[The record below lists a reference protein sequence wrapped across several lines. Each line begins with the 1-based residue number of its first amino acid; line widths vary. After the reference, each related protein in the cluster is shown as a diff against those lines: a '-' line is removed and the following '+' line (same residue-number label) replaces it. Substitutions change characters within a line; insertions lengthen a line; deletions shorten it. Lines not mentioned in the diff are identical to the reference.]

1 MNIKTAKWVVAA
13 LVIVWL
19 PITSSA
25 LPIFFTDQVFR
36 SIEQL
41 DEALAA
47 GEISEED
54 YELVREALL
63 GENWLIDGKQLPL
76 ETTDYAEGFAPK
88 NFVAGS
94 TKSVW
99 SYRSTH
105 AINKLHSRIDRLSF
119 RDARWSLAVDMER
132 TRAGD
137 WRIRKRSFG
146 YHWGQVAGAGLGDVD
161 PWSWGILTVGNR
173 SAPAALRQKGDFG
186 SSWLFPSLARQ
197 NGIGGWLQI
206 GRIGRNLRLQGYSS
220 HVEGSRHSRTSHA
233 LAIEMRLR
241 EDQYGL
247 TVLHQSIGE
256 LGRTPRR
263 AVFLAPQFKKR
274 FEIFTLYGE
283 SSLMTNGGAA
293 HQYRLERRS
302 PWGSISVL
310 AFAYGRNYRNVES
323 GGYAYGDYST
333 TEISEID
340 FEYSDKRTGRRGLA
354 VETEHSLNREV
365 TWRSELIRWRNSLE
379 GREGVA
385 VRVVWMRSGRA
396 RTSLVRMLRLQGLWE
411 DLDMAASAADSR
423 QWLTATTELRL
434 SERLRSESLVR
445 IGRRTLSERE
455 RAEWRARNEIEDK
468 VAGKFRLAAA
478 VDWRDS
484 DWGRGGDEKLLL
496 AISERYVDSAFS
508 GISLVVQTR
517 YYPERGKLDDWE
529 VRLDT
534 KLEF

>member
-1 MNIKTAKWVVAA
+1 MTHNIAKWVVAA
-13 LVIVWL
+13 LAIVWL

-25 LPIFFTDQVFR
+25 LPIFFTDQIFK

-63 GENWLIDGKQLPL
+63 GENWLIDGNQLPP
-76 ETTDYAEGFAPK
+76 ETADHAEGFAPK

-105 AINKLHSRIDRLSF
+105 TISELHSRIDRMSF
-119 RDARWSLAVDMER
+119 RDSSWYLDVEVER
-132 TRAGD
+132 TRTGD
-137 WRIRKRSFG
+137 WRMRKRSFG
-146 YHWGQVAGAGLGDVD
+146 YHWGRVAGVGLGDVD
-161 PWSWGILTVGNR
+161 LWSWGILTVGNR
-173 SAPAALRQKGDFG
+173 SAPAALRQIGDFG
-186 SSWLFPSLARQ
+186 SSWLFPSLTRQ
-197 NGIGGWLQI
+197 NGIGGWFQN
-206 GRIGRNLRLQGYSS
+206 GRVGRNLRLQGYSS
-220 HVEGSRHSRTSHA
+220 HVEGNRHFRTSHA

-241 EDQYGL
+241 ADQYGL

-263 AVFLAPQFKKR
+263 AVFLAPQFKK
-274 FEIFTLYGE
+274 ELEYFTLYGE
-283 SSLMTNGGAA
+283 SSLMTDGGAA
-293 HQYRLERRS
+293 HQYQLEVRRGGSRLD
-302 PWGSISVL
+302 IV

-323 GGYAYGDYST
+323 GGYAYGDYGT

-340 FEYSDKRTGRRGLA
+340 FEYSDKRTGRRGVA
-354 VETEHSLNREV
+354 VEVEHRPSREV
-365 TWRSELIRWRNSLE
+365 TWRSELIRWRNSLV

-385 VRVVWMRSGRA
+385 VRVVWMRSGRT

-411 DLDMAASAADSR
+411 DLDLAASAADSR

-445 IGRRTLSERE
+445 IGRRTLSARE
-455 RAEWRARNEIEDK
+455 RAEWRARNEIEAK
-468 VAGKFRLAAA
+468 VAEKFRLAAA
-478 VDWRDS
+478 ADWRDS

>member
-1 MNIKTAKWVVAA
+1 MTHSTAKWVVAA

-25 LPIFFTDQVFR
+25 LPIFFTDQIFK

-63 GENWLIDGKQLPL
+63 GENRLIELKQLPP
-76 ETTDYAEGFAPK
+76 ETADYAEGFAPRY
-88 NFVAGS
+88 FAVGG
-94 TKSVW
+94 TKSAL

-105 AINKLHSRIDRLSF
+105 TINELHSRIDRMSF

-146 YHWGQVAGAGLGDVD
+146 YHWGRLAGVSLGEVVLGR
-161 PWSWGILTVGNR
+161 WGALTVGNR
-173 SAPAALRQKGDFG
+173 SAPAALRQRSDFG
-186 SSWLFPSLARQ
+186 SSWLFPSLTRQ
-197 NGIGGWLQI
+197 NGIGGWLAI
-206 GRIGRNLRLQGYSS
+206 RRKRRSLRLQGYSS
-220 HVEGSRHSRTSHA
+220 QVEGNRHFRTSHA
-233 LAIEMRLR
+233 LAMEMRMWT
-241 EDQYGL
+241 DQYGL

-263 AVFLAPQFKKR
+263 SVFLAPQFKK
-274 FEIFTLYGE
+274 ELEYFTLYGE
-283 SSLMTNGGAA
+283 SSLMTAGGAA
-293 HQYRLERRS
+293 HQYQLEVRRGGSRLD
-302 PWGSISVL
+302 IV

-323 GGYAYGDYST
+323 GGYAYGDYGT

-340 FEYSDKRTGRRGLA
+340 FEYSDKRTGRRGVA
-354 VETEHSLNREV
+354 VEVEHSPSREV

-379 GREGVA
+379 GREGAA
-385 VRVVWMRSGRA
+385 VRVVWMRSGRTQ
-396 RTSLVRMLRLQGLWE
+396 TSRLRMLRLQGLWE
-411 DLDMAASAADSR
+411 DFDLAASAADSR

-445 IGRRTLSERE
+445 IGRRILSERE
-455 RAEWRARNEIEDK
+455 RAEWRARNEIEAK
-468 VAGKFRLAAA
+468 VAEKFRLAAA
-478 VDWRDS
+478 ADWRDS

-496 AISERYVDSAFS
+496 AISERYVDGAFS
-508 GISLVVQTR
+508 GIALVVQTR

-529 VRLDT
+529 VRLDS